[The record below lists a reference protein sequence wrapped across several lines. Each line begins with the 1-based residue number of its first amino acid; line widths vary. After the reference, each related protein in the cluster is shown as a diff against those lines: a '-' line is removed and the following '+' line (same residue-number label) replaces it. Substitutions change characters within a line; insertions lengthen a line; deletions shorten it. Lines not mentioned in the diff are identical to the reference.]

1 MAEARECMQT
11 YYESDVAREFEARGL
26 TESAQAAQVKASSS
40 ACGRRANLSTWRP
53 QSRRKSGGS
62 APARSD
68 IGKVSPANARHTH
81 ATPLSPPVSGRRG
94 CWKRARQ
101 VCGAWQVAGNIVHAP
116 MDPLRSRFTTAI
128 ARRQRVADG
137 ALAQLSGPR
146 AACAALE

>member
-1 MAEARECMQT
+1 MQT
-11 YYESDVAREFEARGL
+11 YYESAVAREFEARGL

-53 QSRRKSGGS
+53 QSRGKSIGCGCL
-62 APARSD
+62 RS
-68 IGKVSPANARHTH
+68 GRGQVRPANARHTH

-101 VCGAWQVAGNIVHAP
+101 VCGAWQVAGNVVRAP

-128 ARRQRVADG
+128 VWRQRAGVS
-137 ALAQLSGPR
+137 ALAQRSGSR
-146 AACAALE
+146 ARCAGKE